1 MSILKNQIY
10 YKQTE
15 SWCGNDPKGTP
26 VKVVGFIEPCNFVKY
41 KKVKRLFGINFA
53 FGEVYYLNQL
63 SFKRI
68 YMGIDFIR

>member
-1 MSILKNQIY
+1 MIKKGEIY

-26 VKVVGFIEPCNFVKY
+26 VKVVDIIPPCNFVKY
-41 KKVKRLFGINFA
+41 KKVKRLFGLNFA
-53 FGEVYYLNQL
+53 WGYSYQLNQI

-68 YMGIDFIR
+68 YLGIDFII